1 MSEVDVLIVDD
12 EPCIRMTLSY
22 LMKKSGYTVDTAKDG
37 VEAINKVQQQTPKLM
52 FLDIMMPRKDGYE
65 VLSALKNN
73 VNLNNTCV
81 LMLSAKGQM
90 ADKQRA
96 LEMGADGFIAKPY
109 KSSDLL
115 DRASKICRVG

>member
-1 MSEVDVLIVDD
+1 MSEVDVLVVDD

-37 VEAINKVQQQTPKLM
+37 IEAIDKVQQQIPKLM

-65 VLSALKNN
+65 VLDSLKKN
-73 VNLNNTCV
+73 VNFKNIYV

-90 ADKQRA
+90 TDKQRA
-96 LEMGADGFIAKPY
+96 FEMGADGFIAKPY
-109 KSSDLL
+109 KPSDLL
-115 DRASKICRVG
+115 NKARQICRG